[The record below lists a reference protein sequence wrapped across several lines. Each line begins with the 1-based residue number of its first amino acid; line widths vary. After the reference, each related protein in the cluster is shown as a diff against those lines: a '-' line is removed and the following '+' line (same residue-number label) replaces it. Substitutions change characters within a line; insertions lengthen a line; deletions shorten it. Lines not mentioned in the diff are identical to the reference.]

1 MAGRIRQPLPGMR
14 RLLER
19 PGRSRAEFRITDRHM

>member
-19 PGRSRAEFRITDRHM
+19 PGRFRAGFRIADRHM